1 MAQRRNRRSGVE
13 DRWNKTVRDTEGNLQ
28 TVPSAAHGKGKRWRA
43 RYVDENGREHAKGFA
58 RKSDAQSWVD
68 TEITAKFA
76 TGTYVDP
83 QRGRTTFASFYKDW
97 SARQV
102 WVSGTKH
109 AMDLAANSVTFANVG
124 LGDLRPSHVESW
136 VKAMQDNELEPTTI
150 RTRFANVRNVIRAA
164 VPATG

>member
-1 MAQRRNRRSGVE
+1 MLRIG
-13 DRWNKTVRDTEGNLQ
+13 NKTVRDTEGNLQ

-83 QRGRTTFASFYKDW
+83 QRGRTTSQASQGLVGPAGVGVGDQ
-97 SARQV
+97 ARDGPRRQ
-102 WVSGTKH
+102 
-109 AMDLAANSVTFANVG
+109 
-124 LGDLRPSHVESW
+124 
-136 VKAMQDNELEPTTI
+136 
-150 RTRFANVRNVIRAA
+150 
-164 VPATG
+164 